1 MRFDI
6 QPTRA
11 TKGGVMDWPSFALG
25 FVTFGV
31 LWFAVQVGRSA
42 ERRDLRR
49 RLLREEGL
57 SETRLGTSGD
67 KL

>member
-1 MRFDI
+1 
-6 QPTRA
+6 
-11 TKGGVMDWPSFALG
+11 MDWPSFALG